1 MADRCDC
8 CVKCICIWPI
18 CAREKNRYD
27 ALDYDGDQQLDKAE
41 LVSRLAKLDSGSGG
55 SSNGGPSPNHRH
67 NFVLSDP
74 ELDAL
79 IAAADLGNGQSTWV
93 GSGGGYGRS
102 DGMVSRREW
111 RCLVQG
117 SAQDIEDYSL
127 DFTRRDGSSESGG
140 ENLTPSNNNDNEDV
154 ERSSHI
160 LASRNLVIK
169 PVTSSM
175 FRAFALR
182 DLRSDLSP
190 EELELCFARVCV
202 FNDDSNNSGHEM
214 SDKHEG
220 GMDAMGSN
228 SNSSNHVVSPA
239 TMKGSLATLGLIGS
253 AAVDQAMEIDFG
265 RFNHFLKLLRAK
277 VKNCS
282 QNKK

>member
-1 MADRCDC
+1 
-8 CVKCICIWPI
+8 
-18 CAREKNRYD
+18 
-27 ALDYDGDQQLDKAE
+27 
-41 LVSRLAKLDSGSGG
+41 
-55 SSNGGPSPNHRH
+55 
-67 NFVLSDP
+67 
-74 ELDAL
+74 
-79 IAAADLGNGQSTWV
+79 
-93 GSGGGYGRS
+93 
-102 DGMVSRREW
+102 MVSRREW

-160 LASRNLVIK
+160 LASRNLVVK
-169 PVTSSM
+169 PVASSM
-175 FRAFALR
+175 FCAFAMR

-202 FNDDSNNSGHEM
+202 LNDDSNNYGHEV
-214 SDKHEG
+214 SDKHG
-220 GMDAMGSN
+220 GAMDGMD
-228 SNSSNHVVSPA
+228 SNSSNHDVSPA
-239 TMKGSLATLGLIGS
+239 TMKGSLATLGEIGS
-253 AAVDQAMEIDFG
+253 AAVDRAMEIDFG